1 MGRSTPRRRRVKQ
14 PSGRFVR
21 SKRSGRN
28 ENFRY
33 VNRFGTLAVGVFIGI
48 LFIGYLLISRPAVH
62 VTVTSEAATVL
73 SGVLSG
79 TALRLLNN
87 RRYRR

>member
-14 PSGRFVR
+14 PTGRFAR
-21 SKRSGRN
+21 KRSSRN

-33 VNRFGTLAVGVFIGI
+33 VNRFGTHAVAAFIGI
-48 LFIGYLLISRPAVH
+48 LFIGYVLIFRPPVH
-62 VTVTSEAATVL
+62 VTVSPETGTVFG
-73 SGVLSG
+73 GVLSG
-79 TALRLLNN
+79 AVLRLLQI